1 MSGFNPDRFLSETV
15 VPPTDNFVEPQ
26 APVTL
31 WVDSKNR
38 PMFPHTV
45 DSTMLAA
52 FRSCPQKMF
61 RQYVQHWK
69 PTSESV
75 HLVAGGAFAKGLEV
89 ARRAYFEGVASVP
102 TVSYDAANNFKRKVT
117 WDELPCPQHDNT
129 FATSAGLAALIAAYG
144 DFECPPD
151 SAKSLERTA
160 GALEFYFDR
169 YPLGADGM
177 LPIHLPNGKSGIE
190 FSFANPLEFRHPISG
205 DPILYTGRADLICH
219 FADDVWILDDKTTT
233 SLGASWANQWELRSQ
248 FTGYAWSAKQQGL
261 EAAGCLVRGV
271 SILKTKY
278 DTQQVMTY
286 RTEHEMERWYKQV
299 HRDLQRM
306 LNCWEEGWWDYSL
319 DSACTEYGGCSLTRI
334 CKSQSPDDYLPIYFH
349 QRVWDPLA
357 RRELTVAEW
366 EQEWAGKAL
375 VGA

>member
-1 MSGFNPDRFLSETV
+1 MSSFNPNLLLSQV
-15 VPPTDNFVEPQ
+15 IPPSDTFAQPEPV
-26 APVTL
+26 ATLPV
-31 WVDSKNR
+31 DAKGR
-38 PMFPHTV
+38 PMFPHTI

-69 PTSESV
+69 PTNESV

-89 ARRAYFEGVASVP
+89 ARRAFFEGIASVP
-102 TVSYDAANNFKRKVT
+102 TVTYPPEADFKRKVV
-117 WDELPCPQHDNT
+117 WEDQPCPMHDNT
-129 FATSAGLAALIAAYG
+129 LATSLGMAACIAAYG
-144 DFECPPD
+144 DFECPPE

-169 YPLGADGM
+169 YPLGEDGM
-177 LPIHLPNGKSGIE
+177 LPIQLPDGRSGIE
-190 FSFANPLEFRHPISG
+190 FSFANPLDIVHPISG

-219 FADDVWILDDKTTT
+219 FADGLWILDDKTTS

-248 FTGYAWSAKQQGL
+248 FTGYCWSARQQGL
-261 EAAGCLVRGV
+261 QPAGCLVRGV

-286 RTEHEMERWYKQV
+286 RTDYEIDRWYQQTL
-299 HRDLQRM
+299 RDIERM
-306 LNCWEEGWWDYSL
+306 MQCWESGWWDYAL
-319 DSACTEYGGCSLTRI
+319 DTACTEYGGCSLTRI
-334 CKSQSPDDYLPIYFH
+334 CKSQSPDDYLPMYFH

-357 RRELTVAEW
+357 RKEMTVAEW
-366 EQEWAGKAL
+366 EQEWSGKMI

>member
-1 MSGFNPDRFLSETV
+1 MSSFNPNLLLSQV
-15 VPPTDNFVEPQ
+15 IPPSDTFAQPEPV
-26 APVTL
+26 ATLPV
-31 WVDSKNR
+31 DHKGR
-38 PMFPHTV
+38 PMFPHTI

-69 PTSESV
+69 PTNESV

-89 ARRAYFEGVASVP
+89 ARRAFFEGMASVP
-102 TVSYDAANNFKRKVT
+102 TVTYPPEADFKRKVV
-117 WDELPCPQHDNT
+117 WEDQPCPMHDNT
-129 FATSAGLAALIAAYG
+129 LATSLGMAACIAAYG
-144 DFECPPD
+144 DFECPPE

-169 YPLGADGM
+169 YPLGEDGM
-177 LPIHLPNGKSGIE
+177 LPIQLPDGRSGIE
-190 FSFANPLEFRHPISG
+190 FSFANPLDIVHPVSG

-219 FADDVWILDDKTTT
+219 FADGLWILDDKTTS

-248 FTGYAWSAKQQGL
+248 FTGYCWSARQQGL
-261 EAAGCLVRGV
+261 QPAGCLVRGV

-286 RTEHEMERWYKQV
+286 RTDYEIDRWYQQTL
-299 HRDLQRM
+299 RDIERM
-306 LNCWEEGWWDYSL
+306 MQCWESGWWDYAL
-319 DSACTEYGGCSLTRI
+319 DTACTEYGGCSLTRI
-334 CKSQSPDDYLPIYFH
+334 CKSQSPDDYLPMYFH

-357 RRELTVAEW
+357 RKEMTVAEW
-366 EQEWAGKAL
+366 EAEWSGKSL
-375 VGA
+375 VG